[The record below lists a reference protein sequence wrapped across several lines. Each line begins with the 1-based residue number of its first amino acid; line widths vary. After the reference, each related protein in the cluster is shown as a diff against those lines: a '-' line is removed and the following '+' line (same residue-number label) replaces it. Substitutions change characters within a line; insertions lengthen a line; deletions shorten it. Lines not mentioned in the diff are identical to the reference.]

1 MTVLWRPD
9 PSEHY
14 PINWAL
20 GEFWLWGVWTH
31 GLRKKRH
38 NTIFLNSVELFIKN
52 IPAVKLDPVLPETI
66 LISLSQVTLVYTIL
80 FQNVEMTFMDH
91 NCLVPPGG

>member
-1 MTVLWRPD
+1 M
-9 PSEHY
+9 
-14 PINWAL
+14 
-20 GEFWLWGVWTH
+20 
-31 GLRKKRH
+31 
-38 NTIFLNSVELFIKN
+38 ELFIKN